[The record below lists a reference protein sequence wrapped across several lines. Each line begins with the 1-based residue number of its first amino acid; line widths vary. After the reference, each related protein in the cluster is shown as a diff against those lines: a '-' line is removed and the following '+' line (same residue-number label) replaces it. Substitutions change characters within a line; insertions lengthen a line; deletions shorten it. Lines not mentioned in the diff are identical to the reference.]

1 MRASE
6 SPEPSA
12 LRPDRYAAV
21 SRVLLSVLFLNL
33 LVAAAK
39 IVFGYASGAISILS
53 DGFHS
58 LTDAASNVAGL
69 IGVYAARQPPD
80 EDHPYG
86 HRKYET
92 VAAAAVTVFLA
103 LLVIEVLRNAF
114 NHLTG
119 RSEPHTISTASFVVM
134 LVTVG
139 VNLAVVAYESRAAAR
154 LGSEVLLADAMQTR
168 GDVWS
173 SLTVI
178 GALVGARLGVPILD
192 PLAALVV
199 AGFIG
204 YAGFQVA
211 RATTGILSDRIVIS
225 DADLHRVVMSVP
237 GVIGCEK
244 IRTRGSADH
253 VFLDLHVWMPPDM
266 RLTEAHALS
275 HVVKDRLMARYPQI
289 ADAVI
294 HIEPPPPH
302 RERLRRVRAM
312 SRETFDEY
320 ELRKTSE
327 ARSADIS
334 PLVTERD
341 QAGDAFA
348 VIGNAWS
355 RSMFGGLFY
364 VSPPANSPMSRRPIS
379 SSCNRARATRSR
391 TTLPRSAAAS
401 WTSMSSTKGCRAW
414 RWTGSSPARARSR
427 TAASSFRSGGPSW
440 WRCARRWTCR
450 GTRSRSSRRST
461 ASRSTRG

>member
-1 MRASE
+1 M
-6 SPEPSA
+6 
-12 LRPDRYAAV
+12 
-21 SRVLLSVLFLNL
+21 LLLNL
-33 LVAAAK
+33 AVAVAK

-69 IGVYAARQPPD
+69 IGVRAAQRPPD

-92 VAAAAVTVFLA
+92 VAAAGVTIFLL
-103 LLVIEVLRNAF
+103 LLVIEVVRNAF

-119 RSEPHTISTASFVVM
+119 RSAPHEISTASFIVM

-139 VNLAVVAYESRAAAR
+139 VNLAVVAYESREAER

-178 GALVGARLGVPILD
+178 AALVGARLGVPMLD

-211 RATTGILSDRIVIS
+211 RTTTGILSDRIVIS
-225 DADLHRVVMSVP
+225 DADLEQVVMSVP
-237 GVIGCEK
+237 GIIGCEK

-253 VFLDLHVWMPPDM
+253 VFLDLHVWMPLDM
-266 RLTEAHALS
+266 RLTEAHDLS

-294 HIEPPPPH
+294 HIEPPP
-302 RERLRRVRAM
+302 
-312 SRETFDEY
+312 
-320 ELRKTSE
+320 
-327 ARSADIS
+327 
-334 PLVTERD
+334 
-341 QAGDAFA
+341 
-348 VIGNAWS
+348 
-355 RSMFGGLFY
+355 
-364 VSPPANSPMSRRPIS
+364 
-379 SSCNRARATRSR
+379 RAT
-391 TTLPRSAAAS
+391 
-401 WTSMSSTKGCRAW
+401 
-414 RWTGSSPARARSR
+414 
-427 TAASSFRSGGPSW
+427 
-440 WRCARRWTCR
+440 
-450 GTRSRSSRRST
+450 
-461 ASRSTRG
+461 